1 MQLVGDQVHQC
12 ICITFLLAE
21 KQMALERKESTLMW
35 TWWSRFIRFT
45 ANWSFTGRISSFI
58 CPLVITLLCYVG
70 GGRWTPHFVDDVR
83 GTWRI
88 PFLPLVERQ
97 NKLTHLDISQRW
109 IGVVWTIQHTINSEL
124 NGLFTEQVVFNKITI
139 FFLQLAENGFANAF
153 SLSYLYLRWRPVAT
167 NDWHPHRIRSIY
179 ITPILNWTGIFKFY
193 I

>member
-1 MQLVGDQVHQC
+1 MGGKGCGLHPPPPAPC
-12 ICITFLLAE
+12 SPC
-21 KQMALERKESTLMW
+21 
-35 TWWSRFIRFT
+35 SRWR
-45 ANWSFTGRISSFI
+45 
-58 CPLVITLLCYVG
+58 
-70 GGRWTPHFVDDVR
+70 HR
-83 GTWRI
+83 GTCRI

-97 NKLTHLDISQRW
+97 NKLTHLDISQQW

-193 I
+193 IKVEFFKKRKLGKPTIIKPIIIYIICNIYL